1 MRQKIF
7 WQKSYS
13 NNNFFTKSWLTVN
26 FIKMSLSLVIQ
37 QHIFILVISSES
49 KVGICMLSLILY
61 PNNTFYSFH
70 ANTFHTT
77 YVDIWNKCYNLNML
91 RKCQIQHV
99 LKIPLRLKRSGFMYH
114 IIFIVSQW
122 TMNMRIYSC
131 ITSHIQRL
139 KHPHT
144 HSDEFVNII
153 KQHINIGL
161 YPATSKISD
170 C

>member
-1 MRQKIF
+1 
-7 WQKSYS
+7 
-13 NNNFFTKSWLTVN
+13 
-26 FIKMSLSLVIQ
+26 
-37 QHIFILVISSES
+37 
-49 KVGICMLSLILY
+49 
-61 PNNTFYSFH
+61 
-70 ANTFHTT
+70 
-77 YVDIWNKCYNLNML
+77 ML

-99 LKIPLRLKRSGFMYH
+99 LEIPLRLKRSGFMYH

-139 KHPHT
+139 KHLHT

-161 YPATSKISD
+161 YPATSNISD